1 MHTAFTYGR
10 KIKFSE
16 LDTETQDFKDNIK
29 MAIDGKKFD
38 EKIDLLLKKKMSK
51 LSQKLKNKT
60 THSSN

>member
-51 LSQKLKNKT
+51 LSQKLKKKT